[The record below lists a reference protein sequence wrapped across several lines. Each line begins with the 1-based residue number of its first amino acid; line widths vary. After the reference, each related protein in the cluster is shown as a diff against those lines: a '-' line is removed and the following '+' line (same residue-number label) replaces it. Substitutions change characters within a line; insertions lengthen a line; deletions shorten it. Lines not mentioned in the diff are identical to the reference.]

1 MNRVK
6 NILCAS
12 ALSATLLSSGVVF
25 SNDELQ
31 LSVNDIYPKS
41 GYIIM
46 GGARFKVAPTV
57 SVTNIVDGSV
67 SNDIGVI
74 PRGAIV
80 NYQIET
86 IDGLN
91 QVVSISYEPSN

>member
-1 MNRVK
+1 MNSIK
-6 NILCAS
+6 NILCVGV
-12 ALSATLLSSGVVF
+12 LSVALLSSGHAL

-31 LSVNDIYPKS
+31 LRVNDIYPTS

-46 GGARFKVAPTV
+46 GGTRFKVATNV
-57 SVTNIVDGSV
+57 SVTNIVTGSV
-67 SNDIGVI
+67 TDNIGVI

-86 IDGLN
+86 IDGMN
-91 QVVSISYEPSN
+91 QVVSISYEP

>member
-1 MNRVK
+1 MNSVK
-6 NILCAS
+6 NILCVS
-12 ALSATLLSSGVVF
+12 ALSVALLSSGHAF

-31 LSVNDIYPKS
+31 LRVNDIYPKS

-46 GGARFKVAPTV
+46 GGTRFKVATNV
-57 SVTNIVDGSV
+57 SVTNIVTGSV
-67 SNDIGVI
+67 TDDIAAI

-91 QVVSISYEPSN
+91 QVVSISYEP

>member
-1 MNRVK
+1 MTSVK
-6 NILCAS
+6 NILC
-12 ALSATLLSSGVVF
+12 LSAVTVALLSSGFAF

-31 LSVNDIYPKS
+31 LRVNDVYPKS

-46 GGARFKVAPTV
+46 GNARFKVATDV
-57 SVTNIVDGSV
+57 TVTNIVDGSV
-67 SNDIGVI
+67 SNDIGIV

-86 IDGLN
+86 IDGMN
-91 QVVSISYEPSN
+91 QVVSINYEP